1 MHCQCR
7 GPLYWRDP
15 RRGPHS
21 SLICDLLLEGRK
33 RRESFLVCLPFCMQG
48 SVRHCPVM
56 AGVMRRLRSGQ
67 AFVISREAG
76 LVLFSINFFEKCQPV
91 TI

>member
-1 MHCQCR
+1 
-7 GPLYWRDP
+7 
-15 RRGPHS
+15 
-21 SLICDLLLEGRK
+21 
-33 RRESFLVCLPFCMQG
+33 MQG
-48 SVRHCPVM
+48 SVRQCAVM